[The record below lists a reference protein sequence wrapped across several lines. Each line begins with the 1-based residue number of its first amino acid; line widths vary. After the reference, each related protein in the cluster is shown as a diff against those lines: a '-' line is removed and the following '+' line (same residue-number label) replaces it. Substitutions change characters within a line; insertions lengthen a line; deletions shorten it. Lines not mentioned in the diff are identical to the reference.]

1 MNEFESLETM
11 NKISDI
17 IKQEKLIAL
26 HNDLRDV
33 LSHLHYKYTDLIELN
48 TLLLEIRKIRI
59 QMDICGYK

>member
-11 NKISDI
+11 SKISDI
-17 IKQEKLIAL
+17 IKQEKLISL

-33 LSHLHYKYTDLIELN
+33 LSHFHRYTDLIELN
-48 TLLLEIRKIRI
+48 TLLLEIRKIRL